1 MKTVMFVDDDQGFRE
16 LCKRVFQEEGYRVVL
31 AEDGPQAI
39 GLIETESP
47 DVAILDV
54 RMPQQTGL
62 DLAEELNAI
71 APQLPVIL
79 YTAYDDMCTCDH
91 RTRFA
96 AACVDKNTGFT
107 ELALAVL
114 RVLLPARQGDVFRF
128 GLPPR
133 PEGTFP
139 AALTS

>member
-1 MKTVMFVDDDQGFRE
+1 MKTVLFVDDDEGFRE
-16 LCKRVFQEEGYRVVL
+16 LCKRVFQEEGYRVIL

-39 GLIETESP
+39 GIVETERP

-71 APQLPVIL
+71 APRLPVIL
-79 YTAYDDMCTCDH
+79 YTAYDDMCVCDS

-96 AACVDKNTGFT
+96 AACVDKNSGFT
-107 ELALAVL
+107 ELNLAVI
-114 RVLLPARQGDVFRF
+114 RVLLPVRQGDVFRI

-133 PEGTFP
+133 PEGNLP
-139 AALTS
+139 AALTT